1 MCFSEKMK
9 TSQRKQRAV
18 KTEERK
24 AWEREQRISRLV
36 DIVQELFFT
45 RGYDGTTVDDIA
57 RAAGYTKR
65 SIYLYFKDRDDLFL
79 AVVRRGQM
87 LFKDMLEEALKEKT
101 SVDTPQVINMGRA
114 FYRFSLEHPQHFN
127 LLLIYESRLH
137 RYYMTEADQDDESF
151 KSQCQRISFEYGR
164 LVMTAIENDIKNGW
178 IKTRLSARQ
187 LMLLLWGQILGV
199 MQIILMRK
207 QSFRDAYGINP
218 EELFDEYIQM
228 VMKSLK

>member
-1 MCFSEKMK
+1 MK

-79 AVVRRGQM
+79 AVVRRGQE
-87 LFKDMLEEALKEKT
+87 LFKEMLEKALSENT
-101 SVDTPQVINMGRA
+101 SSDAPQVINMGRA

-137 RYYMTEADQDDESF
+137 RYYMPEGEPDDGSF
-151 KSQCQRISFEYGR
+151 KSQCQKISFEYGR

-207 QSFRDAYGINP
+207 ESFRDAYGINP